1 MTSKGRLQDLHLQRY
16 ILFSHPARI
25 APNNKTPTSKL
36 QALSQLSLPCQIP
49 RIVNRMLHR
58 LLGHTP
64 QPLPHLLCLRT
75 PLLQL
80 RVRPLKVEGQI
91 KIRVILALRNSI
103 IDKCAAVEV
112 VEVDLSMH
120 TNQFACMEDNS
131 QARREREVPSTA
143 CVSANP
149 Q

>member
-1 MTSKGRLQDLHLQRY
+1 M
-16 ILFSHPARI
+16 IL
-25 APNNKTPTSKL
+25 NNKSTTSKL
-36 QALSQLSLPCQIP
+36 QALSQPPLPCQIS

-58 LLGHTP
+58 LLGHPP
-64 QPLPHLLCLRT
+64 QPLPHLLRLRT

-80 RVRPLKVEGQI
+80 RVRPLKVERQI

-103 IDKCAAVEV
+103 IDKRAAVEV

-120 TNQFACMEDNS
+120 TNQSACIEDNS
-131 QARREREVPSTA
+131 QVIRQMEVPSTA
-143 CVSANP
+143 CVSANL